1 VSLYL
6 GIDLGTS
13 GCRCCLI
20 DAHGEVLAESRT
32 TLGAPQSRG
41 SRREQDPQD
50 WWLALAGALDV
61 LGGQV
66 PLEAVAALAID
77 ATSAT
82 LLLADARGRPLTP
95 ALMYNDARAVDQA
108 LEISARAPAGSAAH
122 GASSSLA
129 KLLYLQANAAA
140 DTARYALHQAD
151 WLSGRLAGRYGVTDE
166 NNALKLGYDPVTR
179 RWPGWLDELGVERR
193 LLPEVV
199 PAGRPVGSVSAEYC
213 RRWGFVPGT
222 RIVSGTTDSTAGFI
236 ATGAAPGEAV
246 TSLGSTLVLKVRSAR
261 PVFAPDYGVYSH
273 RLGDDWLVG
282 GASNSGGNVLRRFF
296 SQADMERLT
305 AGLQPQRPTGLD
317 YYPLLSPGERFPE
330 NNPGLQPR
338 LTPRP
343 ADDGLFFQG
352 LLEGIAAIEQRGYRL
367 LERLGAPYPRRVQ
380 TVGGGAVNEPWRRIR
395 EILLG
400 VPVITARH
408 QEAAYGAA
416 LLARQGLAGSQRA
429 P

>member
-1 VSLYL
+1 MSLYL

-13 GCRCCLI
+13 GCRCCVI
-20 DAHGEVLAESRT
+20 DADADVQAESRT
-32 TLGAPQSRG
+32 TLGTPQSRG
-41 SRREQDPQD
+41 SRLEQDPQD
-50 WWLALAGALDV
+50 WWVALAGALDA
-61 LGGQV
+61 LQGQV

-108 LEISARAPAGSAAH
+108 REISARAPAESAAH

-129 KLLYLQANAAA
+129 KLLYLQATAAA
-140 DTARYALHQAD
+140 GKARFALHQAD

-179 RWPGWLDELGVERR
+179 GWPGWLDGLAVERR

-199 PAGRPVGSVSAEYC
+199 PAGRPLGALTAAYC
-213 RRWGFVPGT
+213 RRWGFAPGT

-236 ATGAAPGEAV
+236 ATGAGRGEAV
-246 TSLGSTLVLKVRSAR
+246 TALGSTLVLKVRAAR

-296 SQADMERLT
+296 SKAEIERLS
-305 AGLQPQRPTGLD
+305 AGLQPERPTGLD
-317 YYPLLSPGERFPE
+317 YYPLPSPGERFPE

-338 LTPRP
+338 MTPRP
-343 ADDGLFFQG
+343 DDDSRFLQG

-367 LERLGAPYPRRVQ
+367 LEQLGAPYPRRVQ
-380 TVGGGAVNEPWRRIR
+380 TVGGGAINEPWRRIR
-395 EILLG
+395 ETLLG
-400 VPVITARH
+400 VPVIAARH

-416 LLARQGLAGSQRA
+416 LLARQGLTGPRQT